1 MKLIFGIIIDT
12 FAELRDKKNNDDY
25 DRNNVCFICGLEK
38 YEFDKNADGFENH
51 KKRDHKMWNYLYFMY
66 NIKKKDPTEYNG
78 IESYV
83 SEMMEKDDIKWFPQ
97 NQSIILEKSE
107 SNDTIEDKI
116 DSITEQIKSIEEKLN
131 QHLAT

>member
-1 MKLIFGIIIDT
+1 
-12 FAELRDKKNNDDY
+12 
-25 DRNNVCFICGLEK
+25 
-38 YEFDKNADGFENH
+38 
-51 KKRDHKMWNYLYFMY
+51 MWNYLYFMY